1 MIIYLLITVR
11 FVMSLNTELETL
23 LNNLDNTR
31 EELSLKLHLASM
43 DVRDE
48 FEAAEK
54 QWQEIKNKFNEISS
68 DSKQSSEEFIDKFKS
83 VAKELEKT
91 YTRISKILS
100 E

>member
-1 MIIYLLITVR
+1 
-11 FVMSLNTELETL
+11 MSLNTELETL
-23 LNNLDNTR
+23 LDNLNNTR

-54 QWQEIKNKFNEISS
+54 QWHEIKNKFNEIAD
-68 DSKQSSEEFIDKFKS
+68 DSKQNSEEFIDKTKQ

-91 YTRISKILS
+91 YKRISKILS
-100 E
+100 A

>member
-1 MIIYLLITVR
+1 
-11 FVMSLNTELETL
+11 MSLNTELETL

-54 QWQEIKNKFNEISS
+54 QWQEIKNKFNQIAD
-68 DSKQSSEEFIDKFKS
+68 DSKQSSEEFIDKTKQ

-91 YTRISKILS
+91 YKRIAKILAV
-100 E
+100 